1 MRYHNQK
8 IANSTFPLS
17 TLRQGE
23 STNYLLDRI
32 RKYQADSHT
41 LQGQLTMFKATWEA
55 NKGLCPPS
63 NSNFRGYEDGLAQ
76 WVDDIIVANDTA
88 VAQATNKIDA
98 DSQRIRQLMIED
110 DNATATRAYM
120 ERARVIG
127 GSAPPSILSYNDIIS
142 MKPRAK
148 GKHKM
153 SNKEWRRFTKEAEQ
167 WFIATRMSAVLG
179 LPEEIRLQ
187 I

>member
-63 NSNFRGYEDGLAQ
+63 NGNFRGYEDGLAQ

-98 DSQRIRQLMIED
+98 HSQRIRQLMIED
-110 DNATATRAYM
+110 DNATASRAYM

-127 GSAPPSILSYNDIIS
+127 GSAPPSIEGGPVRGGEEAGPDSEPAQGAGDG
-142 MKPRAK
+142 K
-148 GKHKM
+148 GG
-153 SNKEWRRFTKEAEQ
+153 
-167 WFIATRMSAVLG
+167 ATA
-179 LPEEIRLQ
+179 Q
-187 I
+187 Q

>member
-1 MRYHNQK
+1 
-8 IANSTFPLS
+8 
-17 TLRQGE
+17 
-23 STNYLLDRI
+23 
-32 RKYQADSHT
+32 
-41 LQGQLTMFKATWEA
+41 MFKATWEA

-63 NSNFRGYEDGLAQ
+63 NGNFRGYEDGLAQ

-127 GSAPPSILSYNDIIS
+127 GSAPPSIEGGPVRGGEEAGPDSEPAQGAGDG
-142 MKPRAK
+142 K
-148 GKHKM
+148 GG
-153 SNKEWRRFTKEAEQ
+153 
-167 WFIATRMSAVLG
+167 ATA
-179 LPEEIRLQ
+179 Q
-187 I
+187 Q

>member
-1 MRYHNQK
+1 MN
-8 IANSTFPLS
+8 
-17 TLRQGE
+17 
-23 STNYLLDRI
+23 
-32 RKYQADSHT
+32 
-41 LQGQLTMFKATWEA
+41 
-55 NKGLCPPS
+55 
-63 NSNFRGYEDGLAQ
+63 
-76 WVDDIIVANDTA
+76 
-88 VAQATNKIDA
+88 
-98 DSQRIRQLMIED
+98 ED
-110 DNATATRAYM
+110 DNATASRAYV